1 MVGFSVWTVTFNV
14 DFFLM
19 LAFLWSTV
27 FTVMSAVLES
37 GFLSITVQI
46 VHPDFSASSLVLL
59 YLALRPGFHANFIAG
74 HSQFSF
80 SETGHADATPA
91 SVHLSLESSAEYVV
105 VRGVVRGSAMWSIFR
120 KSLFALNTISI

>member
-1 MVGFSVWTVTFNV
+1 MVGFSVWTETFNV

-19 LAFLWSTV
+19 IAFLWSAV
-27 FTVMSAVLES
+27 FAVVSAVIES
-37 GFLSITVQI
+37 GFLSIEVQI
-46 VHPDFSASSLVLL
+46 VHPDFSAASLVLVH
-59 YLALRPGFHANFIAG
+59 LALRPGFHANFIAG

-105 VRGVVRGSAMWSIFR
+105 WGSAMWSRWAPIKR

>member
-27 FTVMSAVLES
+27 FTVISALIES

-59 YLALRPGFHANFIAG
+59 NLALRPGFHANFIAG

-91 SVHLSLESSAEYVV
+91 SVQLSLKSSAEYVV
-105 VRGVVRGSAMWSIFR
+105 WRSAMWSPWAPILR
-120 KSLFALNTISI
+120 KSMFALNTISI